1 MVQGCN
7 WQEKSFSVATM
18 DKPSILCRECGIPTT
33 GEYRY
38 NGDELCKSCFSKKGV
53 GLKFDQSKFFTEKDK
68 RWEFTTDMFNG
79 KPIAIQSKR
88 QFNRLLKQN
97 GLVFASVKELRQEAD
112 FRKRLTSEDT
122 VVNRKKLASNI
133 YRQMRQKGQIR

>member
-1 MVQGCN
+1 MNGCN
-7 WQEKSFSVATM
+7 WQEKSFSVAM
-18 DKPSILCRECGIPTT
+18 MEKPIVSCRDCGTPAN
-33 GEYRY
+33 GEYKY
-38 NGDELCKSCFSKKGV
+38 NGDTLCKPCFNKKGV
-53 GLKFDQSKFFTEKDK
+53 GLKFSQSRFFTEKDK

-79 KPIAIQSKR
+79 KPINIQSKR

-122 VVNRKKLASNI
+122 VSNRHKLAENI
-133 YRQMRQKGQIR
+133 YGKLKQKRVFK